1 MPKKQSKKTFLNFPK
16 PKHEVDFYLLFS
28 VLAILAF
35 GMIMVLT
42 AGSVRGYSATQNSF
56 HYAIQQG
63 KWVIL
68 GGIGAF
74 IMTRIPYHFLKKFA
88 GIGIVITYILLFLVL
103 SSDMAIESQGVARW
117 LNIGPIGIQPSE
129 IAKLT
134 LVLFLA
140 NYCAQY
146 FVKSIKD
153 VILPVIVVL
162 PILALVYKQPD
173 LGTTMVL
180 LLTTAAILWQ
190 TGVATGWFLLAIP
203 VLGVPLAYLV
213 YNTPYQWNRILAWLD
228 PWQYYSGLGYQ
239 IVNAEIAFGSGGI
252 FGVGL
257 GRSMQKF
264 GYLPETYTDM
274 IFALVGEELGLIGT
288 LLLICLFVFCYG
300 RGFYIARQCSDFFG
314 RFLAFGLTFSLAIQT
329 AINLSVV
336 TGVLPVTG
344 ITLPLI
350 SYGGSSLII
359 TLMEIG
365 ILLNISRYCKI
376 SSPKLP
382 FFSTRQIEGET

>member
-1 MPKKQSKKTFLNFPK
+1 MTKKQRKTSFLNYPK
-16 PKHEVDFYLLFS
+16 PKHEVDYYLMFS

-35 GMIMVLT
+35 GIIMVLT
-42 AGSVRGYSATQNSF
+42 AGSVQGYSATQNSF

-63 KWVIL
+63 KWAIL
-68 GGIGAF
+68 GGVSAF
-74 IMTRIPYHFLKKFA
+74 FITRIPYHFLKRFA
-88 GIGIVITYILLFLVL
+88 GLGIIVTYVLLLLVL
-103 SSDMAIESQGVARW
+103 NSDMGIETKGAARW

-129 IAKLT
+129 VAKLT

-140 NYCAQY
+140 NYCAKY
-146 FVKSIKD
+146 FVKSIKNA
-153 VILPVIVVL
+153 ILPVIVVV
-162 PILALVYKQPD
+162 PILAFVYKQPD

-180 LLTTAAILWQ
+180 ALTTAAILWQ
-190 TGVATGWFLLAIP
+190 TGLPVGWFLLAIP
-203 VLGVPLAYLV
+203 ALGVPLAYLI

-228 PWQYYSGLGYQ
+228 PWEHYTGLGYQ
-239 IVNAEIAFGSGGI
+239 IVNAEVAFGSGGI

-257 GRSMQKF
+257 GHSMQKF
-264 GYLPETYTDM
+264 YLPETYTDM

-288 LLLICLFVFCYG
+288 LFLLSLFVFCYG
-300 RGFYIARQCSDFFG
+300 RAFYIARQCPDLFG

-350 SYGGSSLII
+350 SYGGSSLVI
-359 TLMEIG
+359 TLVEIG
-365 ILLNISRYCKI
+365 ILLNISRYCNI

-382 FFSTRQIEGET
+382 FSSLGQVEEGT